1 MLNHGQVVRLIFG
14 LKLRELR
21 QERGLSPAE
30 LARTC
35 DVSVSYLNEIEKGK
49 KYPKA
54 EKILSLSQALGVR
67 YDQLTSLE
75 LPRRLEPI
83 AELLN
88 SKLLK
93 EFPLEMYGLEPA
105 RIVELIANAPAKM
118 NAFVSTIFEIA
129 RNYEMRQEH
138 LFLAAL
144 RSYQEM
150 HDNYFEDLEQDVQ
163 AFVGS
168 HQLNT
173 AAPFDLVQLE
183 RVLTQEYGYTLDR
196 ETLGQHAVA
205 TQARLRSVFQPK
217 SRRLLMRPG
226 LSRGQQAFVLGREVA
241 FNYLKLVERPYV
253 SSSTQVHSF
262 EEVLNNFKASYF
274 AGALL
279 MEEESLLHD
288 LRKVFSAR
296 KWHPDLL
303 LNLLTQYDVSPEMF
317 MQRLTTLLPRH
328 FGLQSMFFL
337 RFDQAQAEAPYELTK
352 ELHLARLHNPHG
364 NELHEHYCRRWV
376 SLRLLAEARALP
388 LPDTAEAP
396 VTVAGAQKSRYF
408 GTEDEYL
415 CFTLAR
421 AGTPTQPAL
430 SVTVGLRCDE
440 ALRTQVRFLADP
452 ALPFRIVNE
461 TCERCPIV
469 DCESRAAA
477 PVEIVRQAEREAFEA
492 AVTELVQA
500 S

>member
-21 QERGLSPAE
+21 QERSLSPAD
-30 LARTC
+30 LARAC
-35 DVSVSYLNEIEKGK
+35 EVSVSYLNEIEKGK

-54 EKILSLSQALGVR
+54 DKILSLSKALDVR

-83 AELLN
+83 GELLN
-88 SKLLK
+88 SKMLK

-105 RIVELIANAPAKM
+105 RLVELIADAPARM
-118 NAFVSTIFEIA
+118 TAFISTIFEIA
-129 RNYEMRQEH
+129 RNYEMRQED

-144 RSYQEM
+144 RSFQEM
-150 HDNYFEDLEQDVQ
+150 HDNYFEDLEQDVR

-168 HQLNT
+168 HQLST
-173 AAPFDLVQLE
+173 AAPFDLAQLE
-183 RVLTQEYGYTLDR
+183 RVLIEEYGYTLDR
-196 ETLGQHAVA
+196 ETLGRHAVA

-217 SRRLLMRPG
+217 QKRLLLRPG

-241 FNYLKLVERPYV
+241 FNYLKLKERPYV
-253 SSSTQVHSF
+253 SSSPQVSSF
-262 EEVLNNFKASYF
+262 DEVLNNFKASYF

-279 MEEESLLHD
+279 MDEESLLRD
-288 LRKVFSAR
+288 LKKFFGAK
-296 KWHPDLL
+296 KWNPELL

-328 FGLQSMFFL
+328 FGLQSLFFL
-337 RFDQAQAEAPYELTK
+337 RFDQADSLAPYELTK

-364 NELHEHYCRRWV
+364 NELNEHYCRRWV

-388 LPDTAEAP
+388 EPDTAEAP
-396 VTVAGAQKSRYF
+396 VTVAGAQKSRYH
-408 GTEDEYL
+408 GTDDEYL

-421 AGTPTQPAL
+421 AGTPTQVGL
-430 SVTVGLRCDE
+430 SVTVGLRCDD
-440 ALRTQVRFLADP
+440 ALKQHVRFLADP

-461 TCERCPIV
+461 TCERCPIA

-477 PVEIVRQAEREAFEA
+477 PTEIVRLAERAAFEA
-492 AVTELVQA
+492 AVAELVA
-500 S
+500 G

>member
-21 QERGLSPAE
+21 QERALSPAE

-54 EKILSLSQALGVR
+54 DKILSLSKALGVA

-83 AELLN
+83 GELLS
-88 SKLLK
+88 SKVLT

-105 RIVELIANAPAKM
+105 RLIELIASAPAKM
-118 NAFVSTIFEIA
+118 NAFISTIFEIA

-144 RSYQEM
+144 RSFQEM
-150 HDNYFEDLEQDVQ
+150 HDNYFEELEQDVR
-163 AFVGS
+163 AFVGQHRLS
-168 HQLNT
+168 T
-173 AAPFDLVQLE
+173 AAPFDLTQLE
-183 RVLTQEYGYTLDR
+183 RVLTREYGCTLDR
-196 ETLGQHAVA
+196 DTLGRHVVA

-217 SRRLLMRPG
+217 QKRLLLRPG

-241 FNYLKLVERPYV
+241 FHYLKLAERPYAN
-253 SSSTQVHSF
+253 SSPRVNSF
-262 EEVLNNFKASYF
+262 DEVLNNFKASYF

-279 MEEESLLHD
+279 MEEESLLRD
-288 LRKVFSAR
+288 IRQVFGVK
-296 KWHPDLL
+296 KWQPELL
-303 LNLLTQYDVSPEMF
+303 LALLTRYDVSPEMF

-328 FGLQSMFFL
+328 FGLPSLFFL
-337 RFDQAQAEAPYELTK
+337 RFDQTDAAAPYELTK

-364 NELHEHYCRRWV
+364 NELNEHYCRRWV
-376 SLRLLAEARALP
+376 SLRLISEARALP

-396 VTVAGAQKSRYF
+396 VTVAGAQRSRYF
-408 GTEDEYL
+408 GTDDEYL
-415 CFTLAR
+415 CFTLTR
-421 AGTPTQPAL
+421 AGTPTQVAL
-430 SVTVGLRCDE
+430 SVTVGLRCDA
-440 ALRTQVRFLADP
+440 ALRQHVRFLDDP
-452 ALPFRIVNE
+452 ALPFRTVNE
-461 TCERCPIV
+461 TCERCAITN
-469 DCESRAAA
+469 CESRAAA
-477 PVEIVRQAEREAFEA
+477 PTEIVRLAEQAAFEA
-492 AVTELVQA
+492 AVAELVA
-500 S
+500 G